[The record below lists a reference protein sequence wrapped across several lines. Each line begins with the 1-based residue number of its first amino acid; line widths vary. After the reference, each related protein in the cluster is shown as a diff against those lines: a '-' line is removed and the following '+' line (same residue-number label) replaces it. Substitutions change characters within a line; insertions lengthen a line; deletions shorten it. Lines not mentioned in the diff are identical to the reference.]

1 MDFMPLKQS
10 SSTSPNEKPQ
20 ETDRQMLTRISKK
33 FALILVV
40 IFMFDTLIDWILG
53 LIDLMLEGSHILIEA
68 IEYSIEILLEHT
80 LHTDHQHSEIIIVNG
95 TILLCLY
102 LTYRLYFLIPKLCSR
117 FIKKCSLY
125 AKHKSIDWHEIP
137 LIRKAKI
144 STVYCLGITC
154 ILFIL
159 TI

>member
-1 MDFMPLKQS
+1 MDSMHLKQT
-10 SSTSPNEKPQ
+10 SSTSQNDKTQ
-20 ETDRQMLTRISKK
+20 ETDSQMLIRISKR

-40 IFMFDTLIDWILG
+40 IFMFDTLLDWFLG
-53 LIDLMLEGSHILIEA
+53 LLDLMFEGSHILIEA

-80 LHTDHQHSEIIIVNG
+80 LHTDHQHSEMIIVNG
-95 TILLCLY
+95 AILLCLY
-102 LTYRLYFLIPKLCSR
+102 LTYRLYFLIPKLFSR

-125 AKHKSIDWHEIP
+125 AEHKFTYWHKMP

-154 ILFIL
+154 ILFVL